1 MPWSRWHERSGPFQ
15 GADPGARSAQGCP
28 VSALPEVGPT
38 RALVVR
44 ALLYFALWIVVDQS
58 AKPANLVVGLLASA
72 AATWA
77 SLKLLPPAS
86 GRVRLGLLL
95 LLLPRFLWQSLLAGT
110 DVARRALAPRLR
122 LQPGFVDYPV
132 GLPRGSARNAF
143 ELIASLMP
151 GSLPSGETKDTLT
164 FHCLDLRQAVV
175 EQLAAEERAYA
186 RALQPGPRDG

>member
-1 MPWSRWHERSGPFQ
+1 MN
-15 GADPGARSAQGCP
+15 
-28 VSALPEVGPT
+28 EVGAG

-44 ALLYFALWIVVDQS
+44 ALLYFALWVIVDQS

-95 LLLPRFLWQSLLAGT
+95 LLLPRFLWQSLVAGI
-110 DVARRALAPRLR
+110 DVARRAFALRLE
-122 LQPGFVDYPV
+122 LQPGFVEFPT

-151 GSLPSGETKDTLT
+151 GSLPSDETKGTIE
-164 FHCLDLRQAVV
+164 FHCLDTRQPVV

-186 RALQPGPRDG
+186 AALQPGTRDG

>member
-1 MPWSRWHERSGPFQ
+1 MT
-15 GADPGARSAQGCP
+15 GA
-28 VSALPEVGPT
+28 PEGGTT
-38 RALVVR
+38 RILAVR

-72 AATWA
+72 VATWA
-77 SLKLLPPAS
+77 SVKLLPPAS
-86 GRVRLGLLL
+86 GGVRLGQLL
-95 LLLPRFLWQSLLAGT
+95 LLLPRFLWQSLVAGT
-110 DVARRALAPRLR
+110 DVARRAFAPQPR

-132 GLPRGSARNAF
+132 GLLRGAGRNAF

-186 RALQPGPRDG
+186 KALQPAPRDG

>member
-1 MPWSRWHERSGPFQ
+1 MN
-15 GADPGARSAQGCP
+15 
-28 VSALPEVGPT
+28 EVGT
-38 RALVVR
+38 GRALAVR
-44 ALLYFALWIVVDQS
+44 ALLYFALWVIVDQS

-95 LLLPRFLWQSLLAGT
+95 LLLPRFLWQSLVAGI
-110 DVARRALAPRLR
+110 DVARRAFALRLE
-122 LQPGFVDYPV
+122 LQPGFVEFPT

-151 GSLPSGETKDTLT
+151 GSLPSDETKGTIE
-164 FHCLDLRQAVV
+164 FHCLDTRQPVV

-186 RALQPGPRDG
+186 KALQPGTRDG